1 MKSRKTATV
10 MQNSFVVLNK
20 HNYSVPKEYIGKRV
34 DLIYDADNII
44 LHPSYRAAIT
54 FQSTIC
60 QRAER

>member
-34 DLIYDADNII
+34 D
-44 LHPSYRAAIT
+44 SSMT
-54 FQSTIC
+54 
-60 QRAER
+60 QRT